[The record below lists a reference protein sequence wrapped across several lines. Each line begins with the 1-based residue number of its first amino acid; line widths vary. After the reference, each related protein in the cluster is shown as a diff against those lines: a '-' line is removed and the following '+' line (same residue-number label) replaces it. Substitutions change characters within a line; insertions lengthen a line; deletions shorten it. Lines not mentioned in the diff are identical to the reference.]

1 MNYIFL
7 FLAAVFWGGNYV
19 VGRILVEDTNPFLL
33 SALRW
38 IFTAILLTM
47 IYHKQLRAN
56 LTLIIGSLRSIACL
70 SILGQVL
77 FPLTLYI
84 GLQYTTSL
92 NAAVYMSATPCVVL
106 VINWLVFNDSV
117 TKANIFGVIIST
129 VGVLYLLFK
138 GNFLDLEQL
147 ADNINQ
153 GDFWAIGSAL
163 SWAFYC
169 SFLRTKDRRIS
180 GYAFV
185 TSSSIIGA
193 LILIPAAIGYYLTFD
208 MPPLVVNISQLAN
221 NPNFL
226 LGLAYLVVFPSWLS
240 YLFWHKGI
248 MALGA
253 TRGEIFTHVIPLS
266 GGIMSII
273 FLGAPVSYYHLVS
286 ALFILCGIYLCSV
299 KRPLRSR

>member
-19 VGRILVEDTNPFLL
+19 VGHILVQDTNPFLL
-33 SALRW
+33 SVSRW
-38 IFTAILLTM
+38 LFTAILLTV
-47 IYHKQLRAN
+47 IYHRA
-56 LTLIIGSLRSIACL
+56 LLSSVTLIRGSLRSIICL

-106 VINWLVFNDSV
+106 VINRLVFNDNV
-117 TKANIFGVIIST
+117 TKANILGVIIST

-138 GNFLDLEQL
+138 GHFLDLKQV
-147 ADNINQ
+147 ADTINQ

-169 SFLRTKDRRIS
+169 SFLRTKDKRIS

-185 TSSSIIGA
+185 TLSSIIGA
-193 LILIPAAIGYYLTFD
+193 AILIPAAVIYYLAFD
-208 MPPLVVNISQLAN
+208 MPPLMVNISQLAST
-221 NPNFL
+221 PSFL
-226 LGLAYLVVFPSWLS
+226 LGLVYLVVFPSWLS
-240 YLFWHKGI
+240 YLFWNKGI

-253 TRGEIFTHVIPLS
+253 TRGEIFTHIIPLS
-266 GGIMSII
+266 GGIMSIV
-273 FLGAPVSYYHLVS
+273 FLGTEISYYHLIS
-286 ALFILCGIYLCSV
+286 ALLILCGIYLCSAKPTV
-299 KRPLRSR
+299 G